1 VDDLPGRAYTGRANA
16 RQHAVGR
23 RWADRWA
30 RYPALSNDERLAD
43 FEAAE
48 QQDETER
55 NRHS

>member
-1 VDDLPGRAYTGRANA
+1 MTDRPAYTGRANA
-16 RQHAVGR
+16 RQYAAGR

-30 RYPALSNDERLAD
+30 RYPAASNDERLAD